1 VIDIIDELNAVHRQT
16 GRGRIP
22 AGEGRTVALRRSYDA
37 AIEDVW
43 DAITNPERVT
53 RWFLPLTG
61 DLRPGGQY
69 QLKGNAGGEVLQ
81 CEPPRLLKVT
91 WVFGDNPSEVDV
103 NEVEVRLSSGEDGET
118 VFELEHTAVVGPERW
133 DEFGPGAVGVGW
145 DLVLLGLSLY
155 FSVGGA
161 LEDPEAWERS
171 PEARRFITASSNAWG
186 AANRA
191 AGASAAEAA
200 TAVRNTTNFYAPEPS

>member
-1 VIDIIDELNAVHRQT
+1 MIDIINELNAVRRQT
-16 GRGRIP
+16 GHGNIP

-43 DAITNPERVT
+43 DAITNPERIN
-53 RWFLPLTG
+53 RWFLPITG
-61 DLRPGGQY
+61 DLRPGGRY
-69 QLKGNAGGEVLQ
+69 QLKGNAGGEVMQ
-81 CEPPRLLKVT
+81 CEPPHLLKVT
-91 WVFGDNPSEVDV
+91 WVFGDNPTEVDV

-145 DLVLLGLSLY
+145 DGALLGLSLHL
-155 FSVGGA
+155 STGGS
-161 LEDPEAWERS
+161 LGDPEAWERS
-171 PEARRFITASSNAWG
+171 PEARRFMTESSNAWG